1 MAKETQLERVRTS
14 VLEVAY
20 EHSGSPDAFPVVLL
34 HGFPYD
40 PRSFDGVV
48 RIITAR
54 GFRAIVPYLRGYGS
68 TRFLSSD
75 TMRSGEQAAIGLDLL
90 ELLDAL
96 KVKQAVLAG
105 FDWGARA
112 ACIVSALYPER
123 VRALVTCCG
132 YQIQDIAQSLKPA
145 DPDQER
151 RFWYQYYFHTERG
164 RAALTTRRNELCRLL
179 WELWSP
185 TWTFDDATYNR
196 TAESFQNPDFV
207 DVVIHSYRH
216 RLGNIAGDPRYSVLE
231 RRLAALPKITVP
243 TIIIH
248 GAVDG
253 VNPPEQSKDHA
264 RYFASGYERRL
275 LENVGHNPAQ
285 EVPQLFANAILD
297 LCNG

>member
-1 MAKETQLERVRTS
+1 MAKEAQLERVRTS

-20 EHSGSPDAFPVVLL
+20 EHGGSPSGFPVVFL

-40 PRSFDGVV
+40 PRSFDEVV
-48 RIITAR
+48 RILSAR
-54 GFRAIVPYLRGYGS
+54 GFRAIVPYLRGYGG
-68 TRFLSSD
+68 TRFLSPD
-75 TMRSGEQAAIGLDLL
+75 TMRSGQQAAIGLDLL

-96 KVKQAVLAG
+96 EVKQAVLAG

-123 VRALVTCCG
+123 VRGLVTCCG

-151 RFWYQYYFHTERG
+151 RLWYQYYFHTDRG
-164 RAALTTRRNELCRLL
+164 LSALTTRRNELCRLL

-185 TWTFDDATYNR
+185 TWAFDEATYDR
-196 TAESFQNPDFV
+196 TAASFQNPDFV

-216 RLGNIAGDPRYSVLE
+216 RMGNAAGDARYSALE
-231 RRLAALPKITVP
+231 NQLAARPRIRVP
-243 TIIIH
+243 SIVIL

-253 VNPPEQSKDHA
+253 VNPAEISKSKAKD
-264 RYFASGYERRL
+264 F
-275 LENVGHNPAQ
+275 
-285 EVPQLFANAILD
+285 
-297 LCNG
+297 